1 MHCFTY
7 VILTFT
13 ATEWHEIN
21 SDPSTFSF
29 SVFLTISSSLSTV
42 VIVSGLEHKAIFN
55 ENVTETGKNECTFNV
70 LPLFFLVPV
79 CWSET
84 RSETD
89 EPAFK
94 RNTAESSLCGG
105 QFVWRVRDAR
115 SPPLKLRFG
124 LLVVHLFNGSY
135 SAKQSRKTATFPWRR
150 GWIVASQSSVNVDD
164 VTSDF

>member
-13 ATEWHEIN
+13 ATGWHEIN

-42 VIVSGLEHKAIFN
+42 VIVSGLEHRAIFN
-55 ENVTETGKNECTFNV
+55 ENVKETGWNECTSSLLLGFS
-70 LPLFFLVPV
+70 LLE
-79 CWSET
+79 WSRRARVE
-84 RSETD
+84 SL
-89 EPAFK
+89 

-105 QFVWRVRDAR
+105 QFVWRVPGAR
-115 SPPLKLRFG
+115 SPPLKLCFG

-135 SAKQSRKTATFPWRR
+135 SAKQSRKTATFAWRR
-150 GWIVASQSSVNVDD
+150 GWIVALQSSVNVDD